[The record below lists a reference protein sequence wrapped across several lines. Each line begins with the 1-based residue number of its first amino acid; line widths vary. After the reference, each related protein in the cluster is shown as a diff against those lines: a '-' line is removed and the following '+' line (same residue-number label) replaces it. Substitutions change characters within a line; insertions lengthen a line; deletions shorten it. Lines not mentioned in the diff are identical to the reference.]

1 MHEKLKWT
9 LICVLISNLNIELLL
24 SDLHCTVGKFG
35 NTLLHFIPQK
45 QCSYTSLPDFYHG
58 IIQVHEGVEFLVW
71 SDMCG
76 LSGCVFLGLKEFG
89 ALKYMTLMKVH
100 L

>member
-9 LICVLISNLNIELLL
+9 LICVLISNPNIELLL

-45 QCSYTSLPDFYHG
+45 QRSYTSLPDFYQEF
-58 IIQVHEGVEFLVW
+58 IRMQQEAEFLVW
-71 SDMCG
+71 IDMCG
-76 LSGCVFLGLKEFG
+76 LSGCVF
-89 ALKYMTLMKVH
+89 
-100 L
+100 